1 MKGNI
6 GFIGG
11 GVMGEAMI
19 KGLLDKGLVAPD
31 QVLVAEPVP
40 ARRATLQ
47 KTYSIAVTE
56 RARDVAQNAETVV
69 LAVKPQSLPEVM
81 ADLMGALSPSQLLVS
96 IIAGATL
103 ATLTSGS
110 GHLTAVRVMPN
121 TPAQIGQGI
130 SGWTATPSVT
140 QEQKSAVQTILSALG
155 DEIYVAEER
164 YLDMVT
170 AVSGSGPA
178 YVFLFIEA
186 FIDAGVHIGLSREM
200 AERLV
205 LQTVAGSARFALES
219 KRHPAELRNMVT
231 SPGGTTTEALL
242 RLEEAGLRAAMTNA
256 VIAAFQKSVLL
267 GAPKEH

>member
-1 MKGNI
+1 MAGKI
-6 GFIGG
+6 AFIGG

-19 KGLLDKGLVAPD
+19 KGVLAKGLVGPQ
-31 QVLVAEPVP
+31 QVTVAEVVP
-40 ARRATLQ
+40 ARRDALE
-47 KTYSIAVTE
+47 KAYGVGVTE
-56 RARDVAQNAETVV
+56 HPREAVQDAEMVV
-69 LAVKPQSLPEVM
+69 LAIKPQSLTEVM
-81 ADLMGALSPSQLLVS
+81 AEMKGALSSGQLLVS

-103 ATLTSGS
+103 PTLTSGF
-110 GHLTAVRVMPN
+110 GHATAVRVMPN

-130 SGWTATPSVT
+130 SAWATTPSVT
-140 QEQKSAVQTILSALG
+140 AQQKSAVKSMLAALG
-155 DEIYVAEER
+155 EEIFVAEER

-200 AERLV
+200 SERLV

-219 KRHPAELRNMVT
+219 NQHPAELRNMVT

-242 RLEEAGLRAAMTNA
+242 RLEEGGLRAALTNA
-256 VIAAFQKSVLL
+256 VIAAYQKSVLL
-267 GAPKEH
+267 GRPKE